1 MAQEK
6 HDSPDPIDVLLPP
19 GLELQVVPDA
29 PVSAVDHRFMI
40 VPLSAIDYVWSI
52 PVKRGIS

>member
-6 HDSPDPIDVLLPP
+6 HDSPDPIDVLPP
-19 GLELQVVPDA
+19 DLELQVVPVT
-29 PVSAVDHRFMI
+29 PVPAGDDRFMI

>member
-6 HDSPDPIDVLLPP
+6 HDSPDPIDVLPP
-19 GLELQVVPDA
+19 DLELQVVPVT
-29 PVSAVDHRFMI
+29 PVPAGDVRFMI

>member
-6 HDSPDPIDVLLPP
+6 HDSPDPIDVLPP
-19 GLELQVVPDA
+19 DLELQVVPVA
-29 PVSAVDHRFMI
+29 PVPAVDVRFMI